1 LPAGRL
7 ARLGATP
14 DVHHGLQ
21 EAAMIRKGLAGVS
34 ISVLF
39 VLAFGHAPQTS
50 APIKL
55 ARHPDFHAGKVVFS
69 YLGDIWMV
77 NEDGSAPQR
86 VSDHRGHDM
95 YPRFSPD
102 GKWIAFSSNRYGNN
116 DVFVV
121 AAAGGAPR
129 RLTFHT
135 GNDEVVGWSRD
146 SQRVLFRAAHG
157 DGAFPNVATLY
168 EVPLNGGQEQPLPV
182 DWGYY
187 GSFSPDGKQL
197 AFNRHP
203 AVWTRQHYRGSYAA
217 DLWIVDLA
225 GKTYTKLLP
234 DERYNRYWPMWG
246 ADGAIYY
253 VADPLPNDKS
263 VMPGSAEVRK
273 SANNIYKI
281 PIGGGNPIQVTKH
294 VDGNLFW
301 PSMSS
306 DGKVIV
312 YEELFG
318 IWKLDVASGRT
329 SEIRIEI
336 AADDK
341 DNESDVETVKD
352 EVDAFDLSPSGRR
365 AAISARGQIFTIAT
379 ERGDITRLA
388 PDNMVSRNQFP
399 KWSADGKYIAYMSD
413 KSGRDEIWIS
423 DPEGRAE
430 KDHRPRH
437 REGRDRL
444 DAGFEVAAVYGRG
457 QETVRLRG
465 LRREDK
471 YDFVE
476 RHQPHRI
483 GGGVSRQQ
491 VGSVRE
497 TGSHAAIARLYRAH
511 CWRRGTSRLRRSPA
525 LLREQRNLDG

>member
-1 LPAGRL
+1 
-7 ARLGATP
+7 
-14 DVHHGLQ
+14 
-21 EAAMIRKGLAGVS
+21 MIRKGLVGVS
-34 ISVLF
+34 ITVLF
-39 VLAFGHAPQTS
+39 ILAFGHAPQTS

-55 ARHPDFHAGKVVFS
+55 ARQPDYHAGKIVFS
-69 YLGDIWMV
+69 YLGDIWMA
-77 NEDGSAPQR
+77 NEDGTAPQR

-102 GKWIAFSSNRYGNN
+102 GRWIAFSSNRYGNN

-121 AAAGGAPR
+121 PAAGGAPK

-135 GNDEVVGWSRD
+135 GNDEVVGWTRD

-168 EVPLNGGQEQPLPV
+168 EVPASGGQEQPLPV

-203 AVWTRQHYRGSYAA
+203 ATWTRQHYRGSYAA
-217 DLWIVDLA
+217 DLWIADLA
-225 GKTYTKLLP
+225 AKSYTKLLP

-263 VMPGSAEVRK
+263 VMPGSPEVRK

-281 PIGGGNPIQVTKH
+281 PVAGGTPVQVTKH

-336 AADDK
+336 AADEK
-341 DNESDVETVKD
+341 DNETDVEAVKD
-352 EVDAFDLSPSGRR
+352 EVDAFDISPPRGRVGARTDLHDCHRARRHHPPRARQHGVAQSVSEVVGRRQVHRLHVRQVGTRRNLAQRSGR
-365 AAISARGQIFTIAT
+365 A
-379 ERGDITRLA
+379 
-388 PDNMVSRNQFP
+388 
-399 KWSADGKYIAYMSD
+399 
-413 KSGRDEIWIS
+413 
-423 DPEGRAE
+423 RAE
-430 KDHRPRH
+430 EDHRRRQ

-444 DAGFEVAAVYGRG
+444 DARFEVAALHGRG
-457 QETVRLRG
+457 QEAVRLRC
-465 LRREDK
+465 R
-471 YDFVE
+471 
-476 RHQPHRI
+476 
-483 GGGVSRQQ
+483 
-491 VGSVRE
+491 
-497 TGSHAAIARLYRAH
+497 
-511 CWRRGTSRLRRSPA
+511 
-525 LLREQRNLDG
+525 